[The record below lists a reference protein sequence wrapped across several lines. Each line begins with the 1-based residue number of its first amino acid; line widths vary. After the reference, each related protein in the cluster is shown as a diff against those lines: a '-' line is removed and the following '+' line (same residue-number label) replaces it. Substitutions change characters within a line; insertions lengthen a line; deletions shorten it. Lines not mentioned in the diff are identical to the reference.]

1 MPRAPRIERR
11 VVDNV
16 LVTVIGAERAVFGD
30 LHHRF
35 LRASWTVALTS
46 IVVFFLALNAV
57 FALVYRAVGG
67 VTGVGHG
74 GFLDYFSFSVH
85 TMATIGYGSMYP
97 VSPLSQVLVV
107 GEAVLGLL
115 VTAVVTGLVFSKF
128 SQTAGKVV
136 FSRRVTISDMD
147 GVPTLVFRL
156 GNQRSNQIVEATI
169 RVTLVR
175 TERTREGQ
183 TFYRMYDLPLVRER
197 SPAVSRSWTV
207 MHRIEEGGLLHGR
220 SADDLAREEV
230 ELLVSL
236 VGTDDTSLTP
246 VHARHRYLD
255 ADIAFDHR
263 HVDVLRED
271 EGALTLDLRKF
282 HEIEPVPALSPRAP
296 SRSGSAPS

>member
-1 MPRAPRIERR
+1 MQKGPRIERR

-16 LVTVIGAERAVFGD
+16 LVTVIGAERALLGD

-35 LRASWTVALTS
+35 LRIPWWLALSS
-46 IVVFFLALNAV
+46 IVCFFLGVNALFAV
-57 FALVYRAVGG
+57 AYQLVGG
-67 VTGVGHG
+67 VVGVGQG

-97 VSPLSQVLVV
+97 VSKAAQVLVIA
-107 GEAVLGLL
+107 EAVFGLL
-115 VTAVVTGLVFSKF
+115 VTALVTGLVFSKF
-128 SQTAGKVV
+128 SQTSGKVV
-136 FSRRVTISDMD
+136 FSRKATISDMD

-156 GNQRSNQIVEATI
+156 GNGRSNQIVEATI

-197 SPAVSRSWTV
+197 SPAISRSWTV
-207 MHRIEEGGLLHGR
+207 MHRIDEQSLLFQR
-220 SADDLAREEV
+220 SPADLQRDEV

-236 VGTDDTSLTP
+236 VGTDDISLTP
-246 VHARHRYLD
+246 VHARHQYVD
-255 ADIAFDHR
+255 ADIVFGHR
-263 HVDVLRED
+263 HVDVLHES

-282 HEIEPVPALSPRAP
+282 HEIEPV
-296 SRSGSAPS
+296 